1 MKTGNVSRDDKYGP
15 AVNQY
20 FQAPMCGAC
29 VAAIC
34 GFMIKQRIQRV
45 CCGLKSTGFCCRTVG
60 VPKYIYIA
68 IQAYVSLDGMSL
80 YEYQKPE
87 TPAYVSLGGMSLYE
101 HETPACEMLENS
113 RGSASGFS

>member
-1 MKTGNVSRDDKYGP
+1 MVRPSINISKLQCAGHALPQSVD
-15 AVNQY
+15 
-20 FQAPMCGAC
+20 
-29 VAAIC
+29 
-34 GFMIKQRIQRV
+34 MIKQRIQRV